1 MNKTEK
7 IRHGNIETWK
17 KKREAFFK
25 SDPRCSE
32 CGDKLTNYT
41 RTGKCWRCRVNGN
54 HKAFTDK
61 NADYHKKYNKIRDKK
76 RWIEEKARRNKYEE
90 I

>member
-1 MNKTEK
+1 MNKAEK
-7 IRHGNIETWK
+7 ISHGNLTTWE
-17 KKREAFFK
+17 KKRKEFFA

-54 HKAFTDK
+54 YKTFIGEHPG
-61 NADYHKKYNKIRDKK
+61 YQKKYQRE
-76 RWIEEKARRNKYEE
+76 RYLRNNGRNGDE
-90 I
+90 